1 MTSTNYLQMN
11 PGLGIQGLGFPG
23 FPGFPGF
30 RVSEF
35 RSTNLFGCVLNY
47 FMTSPNYVDVN

>member
-1 MTSTNYLQMN
+1 MN
-11 PGLGIQGLGFPG
+11 PGLGIQGLG

-47 FMTSPNYVDVN
+47 FMTSTNYVDVN